1 MVPAVLLAFTAS
13 RRLLGQVQSADKAE
27 LLALKLPQG
36 RRFPSVVLPLQ
47 QFLTSLDYP
56 WNGGGS
62 SMGKFFNHYKSDRAV
77 GFAHPY
83 NERNPEPWHCT
94 LGYRGYDLDV
104 ERHVSLWL
112 VGIHPRRPELPILRR
127 CQVQSH
133 NQEEAVLEAKRRVDA
148 RLLA

>member
-1 MVPAVLLAFTAS
+1 V
-13 RRLLGQVQSADKAE
+13 
-27 LLALKLPQG
+27 
-36 RRFPSVVLPLQ
+36 
-47 QFLTSLDYP
+47 
-56 WNGGGS
+56 
-62 SMGKFFNHYKSDRAV
+62 GKFFNHYKSDRAV

-83 NERNPEPWHCT
+83 NERNPEPWHYT

-148 RLLA
+148 LLLA